1 MYKDFVNVTPESG
14 GAGTTPIAVAADEN
28 EGAARSTSLN
38 IAGGG
43 VTRTVSITQKKMLVE
58 NQIEVK
64 YWLDAATSGTGKSIY
79 LEAYANNDVASNLKI
94 NFSIDQQGPTGEWET
109 NTPVEILINTGD
121 NASTTYEIPYYD
133 YGWRFHEEV
142 ATITP
147 SQDEDF
153 IYDFAGFIEE
163 FRAPEIGIWKINT
176 LAGEPNGGEATNPS
190 AVYQVSSNADFKKVL
205 TFASLGGVTIPCVT
219 MVNEVIG
226 MTIQGT
232 QLLINTYFGDLSDV
246 EIPQKYYFEMCGKQ
260 GYFLTVI
267 NHLYGSSK
275 AKTKRGFK
283 KLLAETL
290 PSLIDPKNGLIQKEP
305 ELSPADFKRFDKFL
319 LRARKL

>member
-109 NTPVEILINTGD
+109 STPVEILINTGD
-121 NASTTYEIPYYD
+121 NASITYEIPYYD

-176 LAGEPNGGEATNPS
+176 LTGEPNGEEATNPS

-205 TFASLGGVTIPCVT
+205 TFASLGGVTFYDESGLASMTLTWLQIQYSDEIGQKPYAISVRGGFTGVSELNT
-219 MVNEVIG
+219 MLWSGKFQNGVINATYQAQFKIDG
-226 MTIQGT
+226 VIRNFKWRIQGAH
-232 QLLINTYFGDLSDV
+232 I
-246 EIPQKYYFEMCGKQ
+246 
-260 GYFLTVI
+260 
-267 NHLYGSSK
+267 
-275 AKTKRGFK
+275 
-283 KLLAETL
+283 
-290 PSLIDPKNGLIQKEP
+290 
-305 ELSPADFKRFDKFL
+305 
-319 LRARKL
+319 